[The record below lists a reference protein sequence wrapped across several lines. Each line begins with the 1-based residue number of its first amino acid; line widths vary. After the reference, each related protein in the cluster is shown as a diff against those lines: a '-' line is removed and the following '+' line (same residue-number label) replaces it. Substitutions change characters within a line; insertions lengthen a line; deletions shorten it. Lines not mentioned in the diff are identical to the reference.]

1 MVLRS
6 LIARRPHVLTITPAT
21 VEAGLRLAVEAELA
35 RRRWPAAS
43 SPADTDVV
51 LVLGSPGPRLAA
63 VVRSV
68 WAGVPTPR
76 VLAAVPTSAAL
87 RSVLDDAAA
96 RLAGRGTSG
105 ASNASLLAPSDSNAA
120 PSEPGRAEPD
130 DVEFLASSASSDA
143 LLARDVPPEPQM
155 ADLAFYDRDG
165 LALDALHVALGPVL
179 PHWPAGLVAHLTL
192 AGDLVTDAR
201 AEVLD
206 VPASVGPGSRGRS
219 PLGPDRTRLDV
230 LTRVLGLLGADHLAA
245 RARHLRDHDP
255 EPGELTA
262 FGRRLQRHRP
272 LRWAVR
278 DVPLVGGAVEERTLS
293 DRVAHLAGALGGSLP
308 PPVRPTAEKA
318 VQAVI
323 GLELGAARLVL
334 AALDPDTTLGAGPV
348 AAFAP
353 PEVTHHHH

>member
-1 MVLRS
+1 MVLTS
-6 LIARRPHVLTITPAT
+6 VVARRPHVLTIAPAT
-21 VEAGLRLAVEAELA
+21 VDAALRLAVEAELA
-35 RRRWPAAS
+35 RRRWPAAD
-43 SPADTDVV
+43 SPADADVL
-51 LVLGSPGPRLAA
+51 LVLGAPGPRLAE

-68 WAGVPTPR
+68 WATIPAPR
-76 VLAAVPTSAAL
+76 VPARVTTTGAV

-96 RLAGRGTSG
+96 GLRGRSH
-105 ASNASLLAPSDSNAA
+105 ASNASWRAPS
-120 PSEPGRAEPD
+120 GRESTSSGAVEAGAD
-130 DVEFLASSASSDA
+130 DVGFLASSASSDA
-143 LLARDVPPEPQM
+143 LLARDVEPQM

-179 PHWPAGLVAHLTL
+179 PHWPAGLVVHATL

-206 VPASVGPGSRGRS
+206 VPARVGPGSRGRS

-245 RARHLRDHDP
+245 RARALRDHDP

-262 FGRRLQRHRP
+262 FGRRLRRNRP

-278 DVPLVGGAVEERTLS
+278 DVPLVGGVVEERTLEE
-293 DRVAHLAGALGGSLP
+293 RVAHLASALGGSLP
-308 PPVRPTAEKA
+308 PPVRPTAERA

-323 GLELGAARLVL
+323 GLELGAARLAL

-353 PEVTHHHH
+353 PEVAHHDH

>member
-6 LIARRPHVLTITPAT
+6 VLARRPHVLTITPAT
-21 VEAGLRLAVEAELA
+21 VDLGLRLAVEAELA
-35 RRRWPAAS
+35 RRRWPEAS
-43 SPADTDVV
+43 APVDADVA
-51 LVLGSPGPRLAA
+51 LVLGTPGPRLAA

-68 WAGVPTPR
+68 WATVPAPR
-76 VLAAVPTSAAL
+76 VLVAVPTAGVL
-87 RSVLDDAAA
+87 RSALDDAAA
-96 RLAGRGTSG
+96 GLRSSRPRGSRASSLSLD
-105 ASNASLLAPSDSNAA
+105 ASN
-120 PSEPGRAEPD
+120 
-130 DVEFLASSASSDA
+130 DA
-143 LLARDVPPEPQM
+143 LLPDGDWADHREVDVPPEPQM

-179 PHWPAGLVAHLTL
+179 PHWPAGLVAHVTL
-192 AGDLVTDAR
+192 AGDLVTDAH

-262 FGRRLQRHRP
+262 FGRRLHRNRP
-272 LRWAVR
+272 VRWAVR
-278 DVPLVGGAVEERTLS
+278 DVPLVGGAVEERTLA

-318 VQAVI
+318 VQAMV